1 MALQLIERLYEHAAA
16 RPDAVALREVSAAN
30 CAGRVMSYRILLS
43 AVERLAT
50 VLHRD
55 LPERAV
61 VIVALPNELEY
72 FVAFYAVLL
81 AGRTV
86 FPVHPLLAKTE
97 LQTAAKRS
105 QAVAFVAAERSR
117 GAFEKIGLRNIDV
130 VLQDNE
136 PQREHTLERHAS
148 DSACLLL
155 QSSGTTGRPKIVQR
169 SGRSLDAVAGNVAT
183 SVALVPDDRVL
194 GLVPAC
200 HSYGVENV
208 ALGPLWAGCEVH
220 LCHNLDTTVVLRR
233 LTHAGVTVFPGVPA
247 MFDLLA
253 QLGHAGER
261 LTTLRSAY
269 SAGAMLPAAVLEAF
283 ERVFG
288 VRIGQ
293 LFGMTEIGSVTFND
307 PGDESH
313 DPSSV
318 GLPMTGVR
326 VRIVDPDTR
335 NLSEPLVPNRE
346 GEVAVSAPSMLTGYL
361 DDDGVCQ
368 APSEMCDGFFL
379 TGDLGRLDDR
389 GRLTITGRL
398 KLVID
403 VGGHKV
409 NLLEVESVLQAHPAV
424 AACVVVPVP
433 VSKTVSRLKAV
444 VELESGGPAPTS
456 DELRSAIRA
465 KLSAHKVPRMIEFRD
480 KLPRSPTGKI
490 LRRIN

>member
-16 RPDAVALREVSAAN
+16 RPDAVALREVSAADGG
-30 CAGRVMSYRILLS
+30 GRIMSYRPFLS
-43 AVERLAT
+43 AVESLAE

-55 LPERAV
+55 LPEHAV
-61 VIVALPNELEY
+61 VLVALPNELEY

-86 FPVHPLLAKTE
+86 FPVHPLLAETE

-105 QAVAFVAAERSR
+105 QAVAFVAVERSS
-117 GAFEKIGLRNIDV
+117 GAFEKIGLRNIV
-130 VLQDNE
+130 VSLRDDE
-136 PQREHTLERHAS
+136 SQRDHTLDRHAS

-155 QSSGTTGRPKIVQR
+155 QSSGTTGQPKIVQR
-169 SGRSLDAVAGNVAT
+169 SGQSLDAVAGNVAS

-208 ALGPLWAGCEVH
+208 ALGPLWAGCQVH
-220 LCHNLDTTVVLRR
+220 LCHNLDTTVVHRL
-233 LTHAGVTVFPGVPA
+233 LTHAGITVFPGVPA

-261 LTTLRSAY
+261 STALRSAY
-269 SAGAMLPAAVLEAF
+269 SAGAMLPGAVFEAF
-283 ERVFG
+283 ERGFG

-307 PGDESH
+307 PHGESH
-313 DPSSV
+313 DPASV
-318 GLPMTGVR
+318 GLPMDGVQ
-326 VRIVDPDTR
+326 VRIVDPTTR
-335 NLSEPLVPNRE
+335 NLSEPLLPNRE

-368 APSEMCDGFFL
+368 APTEMCDGFFF

-433 VSKTVSRLKAV
+433 VSKTVSRLKAF
-444 VELESGGPAPTS
+444 VELDSGGPAPTS
-456 DELRSAIRA
+456 DELRSAIRD
-465 KLSAHKVPRMIEFRD
+465 KLSAHKVPRVIEFRD
-480 KLPRSPTGKI
+480 KLPRSPTGKV
-490 LRRIN
+490 LRRIT